1 MSDADSREPGGK
13 PLAPTP
19 APARP
24 PEGEHIARTTP
35 SETAEPAAA
44 PRPRGRPWWVWVAG
58 GALILLVLFKGIPW
72 VVTAWTTVST
82 DDAYVNGHVTFI
94 APRVAG
100 QVTKVLVDD
109 NNRVH
114 TGDLLVQIDKEP
126 FQVQVSI
133 AQAAVAT
140 AQADLVAA
148 QAHVRGLEGLARS
161 QRFAL
166 QHAIEDLDNR
176 VAELQSR
183 VATLQS
189 QKATHIRAR
198 ADYDRERP
206 LVSQGAVSRQEFDAI
221 TEALSVA
228 EAQVEKTQQDVYQV
242 RVDLGLP
249 RKPEHGDDLAEVP
262 PDLDQIFSSVKEA
275 QFRLMQTVAQ
285 FGVTFSFDTS
295 PKQML
300 ADFYKRDPEGNID
313 RILAQILK
321 DAPEVKQAEGKLAEA
336 QSNLDQALLDLRYCD
351 VLAEIDGV
359 VTRRNVNPGDHV
371 VAGQAMMALRSLTE
385 IWIDANFKETQ
396 LDRLRIGQPVDV
408 EVDMYGSRQRF
419 RGRISGFTMGTG
431 STLALLPAENATGN
445 FVKVVQRLPVR
456 IELQDYDPET
466 APLFVGLSV
475 TPYVHIN
482 ETPTGPD
489 AGKFLQPHLEGLVAP
504 SDPR

>member
-1 MSDADSREPGGK
+1 
-13 PLAPTP
+13 
-19 APARP
+19 
-24 PEGEHIARTTP
+24 
-35 SETAEPAAA
+35 
-44 PRPRGRPWWVWVAG
+44 VWIAG
-58 GALILLVLFKGIPW
+58 GVVALLVLFKGIPW
-72 VVTAWTTVST
+72 LVTAWTTVST
-82 DDAYVNGHVTFI
+82 DDAFVNSHVTFV

-133 AQAAVAT
+133 AQAAVVT
-140 AQADLVAA
+140 AQANLVAA

-176 VAELQSR
+176 VAELQAR

-189 QKATHIRAR
+189 QKATLARAR

-206 LVSQGAVSRQEFDAI
+206 LVAQGAVSRQEFDAK

-228 EAQVEKTQQDVYQV
+228 EAEVDKTQQDVYQV

-249 RKPEHGDDLAEVP
+249 RKPEHGDDLTEVP
-262 PDLDQIFSSVKEA
+262 PDLDQTFSSVKEA

-285 FGVTFSFDTS
+285 LGVAYSFDLR
-295 PKQML
+295 PQQML
-300 ADFYKRDPEGNID
+300 TEFYKRDPEGNID

-321 DAPEVKQAEGKLAEA
+321 DAPEVKQAEGKLSEA

-371 VAGQAMMALRSLTE
+371 VAGQALMALRSLTE
-385 IWIDANFKETQ
+385 IWVDANFKETQ
-396 LDRLRIGQPVDV
+396 LARLRIGQPVDI
-408 EVDMYGSRQRF
+408 EVDMYGGQQRF

-456 IELQDYDPET
+456 IDLQGYDPET

-489 AGKFLQPHLEGLVAP
+489 AGKYLQPHLEGLVAAP
-504 SDPR
+504 SDHQ